1 MCSDLTARCMV
12 AGEHEPGVEEPGLPG
27 EHLRA
32 VLPQDPPHPVQQ
44 GLPWRP
50 HRWPKIMNL

>member
-1 MCSDLTARCMV
+1 MMP
-12 AGEHEPGVEEPGLPG
+12 GEHEPGVEEPRLPG

-44 GLPWRP
+44 GLPGRP
-50 HRWPKIMNL
+50 HRWPEIMNL